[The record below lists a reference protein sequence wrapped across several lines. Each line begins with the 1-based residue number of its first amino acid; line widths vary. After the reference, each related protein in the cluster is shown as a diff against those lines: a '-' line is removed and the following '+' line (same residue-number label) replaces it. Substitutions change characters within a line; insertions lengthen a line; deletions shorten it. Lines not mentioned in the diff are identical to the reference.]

1 MRRLFTLMLF
11 MSFAACAPSRGTG
24 PDVEADQIKPPA
36 MTYQGPRIEGSMAD
50 AQLSLAVG
58 VRSGGFD
65 LVLLRT
71 ADGDGYT
78 RVDVELI
85 APADGQVVTMA
96 EEIKKLRVAVVD
108 TSKPVWVYVRQ
119 IQRGA
124 HYFVPPELALAAV
137 VER

>member
-1 MRRLFTLMLF
+1 MRSLITPMLF
-11 MSFAACAPSRGTG
+11 LLAACAPGREMDSNI
-24 PDVEADQIKPPA
+24 DDNKVKPPA
-36 MTYQGPRIEGSMAD
+36 MTYQGPPIQGSIEAVH
-50 AQLSLAVG
+50 LSLAVG

-71 ADGDGYT
+71 ADVDGHT

-85 APADGQVVTMA
+85 APADGEVVTMA
-96 EEIKKLRVAVVD
+96 EETKKLRVAVVD
-108 TSKPVWVYVRQ
+108 TGKSVWVYVRQ
-119 IQRGA
+119 IQRAA